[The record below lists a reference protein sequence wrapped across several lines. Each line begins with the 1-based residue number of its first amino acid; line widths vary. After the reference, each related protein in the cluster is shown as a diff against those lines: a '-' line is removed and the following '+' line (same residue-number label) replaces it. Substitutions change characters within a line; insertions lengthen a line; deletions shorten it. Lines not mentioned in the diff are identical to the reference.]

1 MRKQLTIGLF
11 GFGCVGTGLYEVLN
25 RTSLLQA
32 RIKHIVV
39 KDETKKRPVDPGCIG
54 YDADAIFG
62 DDEVNVVVELI
73 NDSDAAYRIVK
84 RALESGKH
92 VVSANKKLIALHL
105 EELIALAKTRNVSF
119 LYEAAVAGSI
129 PIIRNLEEYYNN
141 DSLSSVNGIVN
152 GTTNYILTKT
162 GEGKSFGEALQ
173 EAQDLG
179 FAELDPTSDVDG
191 YDAKYKLVLLLKHAF
206 GYTAKVDD
214 VWNYGIRR
222 LKTWD
227 ATYAREKGYRIKLLA
242 FGTRSDDRV
251 AGLVAPHFIPA
262 THFAYN
268 VENEFNAVVVEA
280 LFSDRQLFLGKGAGS
295 YPTASAVLSDISALQ
310 FDYAY
315 EYRKTYTAENLRLT
329 TDFRLRVYV
338 SATSK
343 EELDRVEL
351 TETQEIYH
359 GSTHH
364 FKIGW
369 AEYGTIRQLDWNNEP
384 ELFLAVLPDG
394 VEWNNDEVVDTGR
407 SKLPAYAGQPE
418 PNAV

>member
-25 RTSLLQA
+25 QTSLLQA

-39 KDETKKRPVDPGCIG
+39 KDASKKRQI
-54 YDADAIFG
+54 DASHFSFDAEVILG
-62 DDEVNVVVELI
+62 DAEVNVVVELI
-73 NDSDAAYRIVK
+73 NDSDAAYVIVK

-105 EELIALAKTRNVSF
+105 EELIALAKANNVSF
-119 LYEAAVAGSI
+119 LYEAAVGGSI

-141 DSLSSVNGIVN
+141 DSLSSINGIVN

-162 GEGKSFGEALQ
+162 GEGHSFDDALKNAQ
-173 EAQDLG
+173 ELG

-191 YDAKYKLVLLLKHAF
+191 FDAKYKLVLLLKHAF
-206 GYTAKVDD
+206 GYTAKTEQ
-214 VWNYGIRR
+214 VWNYGIRQ

-227 ATYAREKGYRIKLLA
+227 ATYAREKGYKIKLLA
-242 FGTRSDDRV
+242 FGTRVDDQV
-251 AGLVAPHFIPA
+251 VGFVAPHLIPA
-262 THFAYN
+262 NHFAFN

-315 EYRKTYTAENLRLT
+315 EYRKTNAEEKLELT

-338 SATSK
+338 SAKTK
-343 EELDRVEL
+343 AQLERVKFEEI
-351 TETQEIYH
+351 QEIYH

-364 FKIGW
+364 FHIGW
-369 AEYGTIRQLDWNNEP
+369 ANFSDLQQLDWNNESD
-384 ELFLAVLPDG
+384 LFLAVLPEG
-394 VEWNNDEVVDTGR
+394 LELKSSV
-407 SKLPAYAGQPE
+407 YAEEGQLE
-418 PNAV
+418 AHAN

>member
-25 RTSLLQA
+25 QTSLLQA

-39 KDETKKRPVDPGCIG
+39 KDASKKRQIDASYFS
-54 YDADAIFG
+54 YDAEVILGDA
-62 DDEVNVVVELI
+62 EVNVVVELI
-73 NDSDAAYRIVK
+73 NDSDAAYVIVK

-105 EELIALAKTRNVSF
+105 EELIALAKANNVSF
-119 LYEAAVAGSI
+119 LYEAAVGGSI

-141 DSLSSVNGIVN
+141 DSLSSINGIVN

-162 GEGKSFGEALQ
+162 GEGQSFDDALKTAQ
-173 EAQDLG
+173 ELG

-191 YDAKYKLVLLLKHAF
+191 FDAKYKLVLLLKHAF
-206 GYTAKVDD
+206 GYTAKTEQ
-214 VWNYGIRR
+214 VWNYGIRQ

-227 ATYAREKGYRIKLLA
+227 ATYAREKGYKIKLLA
-242 FGTRSDDRV
+242 FGTRVDDQV
-251 AGLVAPHFIPA
+251 VGFVAPHLIPA
-262 THFAYN
+262 NHFAYN

-315 EYRKTYTAENLRLT
+315 EYRKTNVQENLTLT

-338 SATSK
+338 SGTTK
-343 EELDRVEL
+343 EQLERVKFE
-351 TETQEIYH
+351 EIQEIYH

-364 FKIGW
+364 FHIGW
-369 AEYGTIRQLDWNNEP
+369 ANFSDLQQLDWNNESD
-384 ELFLAVLPDG
+384 LFLAVLPEG
-394 VEWNNDEVVDTGR
+394 LELT
-407 SKLPAYAGQPE
+407 SKVYAEEGQLE
-418 PNAV
+418 ALKSF

>member
-25 RTSLLQA
+25 QTSLLQA

-39 KDETKKRPVDPGCIG
+39 KDAAKKRQIDASYFS
-54 YDADAIFG
+54 YDAEVILG

-73 NDSDAAYRIVK
+73 NDSDAAYVIVK

-105 EELIALAKTRNVSF
+105 EELIALAKANNVSF
-119 LYEAAVAGSI
+119 LYEAAVGGSI

-141 DSLSSVNGIVN
+141 DSLSSINGIVN

-162 GEGKSFGEALQ
+162 GEGQSFDDALKTAQ
-173 EAQDLG
+173 ELG

-206 GYTAKVDD
+206 GYTAKTEQ
-214 VWNYGIRR
+214 VWNYGIRQ

-227 ATYAREKGYRIKLLA
+227 ATYAREKGYKIKLLA
-242 FGTRSDDRV
+242 FGTRVDDQV
-251 AGLVAPHFIPA
+251 VGFVAPHLIPA
-262 THFAYN
+262 NHFAYN

-315 EYRKTYTAENLRLT
+315 EYRKTNTQEKLELI
-329 TDFRLRVYV
+329 TDFRLRIYV
-338 SATSK
+338 SAKTK
-343 EELDRVEL
+343 EQLNRVKFE
-351 TETQEIYH
+351 EVQEIYH

-364 FKIGW
+364 FHIGW
-369 AEYGTIRQLDWNNEP
+369 VNFNDLLQLDWNNEP
-384 ELFLAVLPDG
+384 DLFLAVLPEGLELDS
-394 VEWNNDEVVDTGR
+394 TT
-407 SKLPAYAGQPE
+407 YAEEGQLE
-418 PNAV
+418 ELKSF

>member
-25 RTSLLQA
+25 QTSLLQA

-39 KDETKKRPVDPGCIG
+39 KDASKKRQIDASYFS
-54 YDADAIFG
+54 YDAEVILGDA
-62 DDEVNVVVELI
+62 EVNVVVELI
-73 NDSDAAYRIVK
+73 NDSDAAYVIVK

-105 EELIALAKTRNVSF
+105 EELIALAKANNVSF
-119 LYEAAVAGSI
+119 LYEAAVGGSI

-141 DSLSSVNGIVN
+141 DSLSSINGIVN

-162 GEGKSFGEALQ
+162 GEGQSFDDALKTAQ
-173 EAQDLG
+173 ELG

-191 YDAKYKLVLLLKHAF
+191 FDAKYKLVLLLKHAF
-206 GYTAKVDD
+206 GYTAKTEQ
-214 VWNYGIRR
+214 VWNYGIRQ

-227 ATYAREKGYRIKLLA
+227 ATYAREKGYKIKLLA
-242 FGTRSDDRV
+242 FGTRVDDQV
-251 AGLVAPHFIPA
+251 VGFVAPHLIPA
-262 THFAYN
+262 NHFAYN

-315 EYRKTYTAENLRLT
+315 EYRKTSAEENLTLT

-338 SATSK
+338 SGTTK
-343 EELDRVEL
+343 EQLERVKFE
-351 TETQEIYH
+351 EIQEIYH

-364 FKIGW
+364 FHIGW
-369 AEYGTIRQLDWNNEP
+369 ANFSDLQQLDWNNESD
-384 ELFLAVLPDG
+384 LFLAVLPEG
-394 VEWNNDEVVDTGR
+394 LQLSSKVLAEEGQLEEHANN
-407 SKLPAYAGQPE
+407 
-418 PNAV
+418 

>member
-25 RTSLLQA
+25 QTSLLQA

-39 KDETKKRPVDPGCIG
+39 KDASKKRQIDASYFS
-54 YDADAIFG
+54 YDSEVILGDA
-62 DDEVNVVVELI
+62 EVNVVVELI
-73 NDSDAAYRIVK
+73 NDSDAAYVIVK

-105 EELIALAKTRNVSF
+105 EELIALAKANNVSF
-119 LYEAAVAGSI
+119 LYEAAVGGSI

-141 DSLSSVNGIVN
+141 DSLSSINGIVN

-162 GEGKSFGEALQ
+162 GEGQSFDDALKT
-173 EAQDLG
+173 AQDLG

-191 YDAKYKLVLLLKHAF
+191 FDAKYKLVLLLKHAF
-206 GYTAKVDD
+206 GYTAKTEQ
-214 VWNYGIRR
+214 VWNYGIRQ

-227 ATYAREKGYRIKLLA
+227 ATYAREKGYKIKLLA
-242 FGTRSDDRV
+242 FGTRVDDQV
-251 AGLVAPHFIPA
+251 VGFVAPHLIPA
-262 THFAYN
+262 NHFAYN

-315 EYRKTYTAENLRLT
+315 EYRKTNVQENLTLT

-338 SATSK
+338 SGTTK
-343 EELDRVEL
+343 EQLDRVKFE
-351 TETQEIYH
+351 EIQEIYH

-364 FKIGW
+364 FHIGW
-369 AEYGTIRQLDWNNEP
+369 ANFSDLQQLDWNNES
-384 ELFLAVLPDG
+384 ELFLAVLPEG
-394 VEWNNDEVVDTGR
+394 LELT
-407 SKLPAYAGQPE
+407 SKVFTEAEELEAHA
-418 PNAV
+418 N

>member
-25 RTSLLQA
+25 QTSLLQA

-39 KDETKKRPVDPGCIG
+39 KDASKKRQIDASYFS
-54 YDADAIFG
+54 YDSEVILGDA
-62 DDEVNVVVELI
+62 EVNVVVELI
-73 NDSDAAYRIVK
+73 NDSDAAYVIVK

-105 EELIALAKTRNVSF
+105 EELIALAKANNVSF
-119 LYEAAVAGSI
+119 LYEAAVGGSI

-141 DSLSSVNGIVN
+141 DSLSSINGIVN

-162 GEGKSFGEALQ
+162 GEGQSFDDALKT
-173 EAQDLG
+173 AQDLG

-191 YDAKYKLVLLLKHAF
+191 FDAKYKLVLLLKHAF
-206 GYTAKVDD
+206 GYTAKTEQ
-214 VWNYGIRR
+214 VWNYGIRQ

-227 ATYAREKGYRIKLLA
+227 ATYAREKGCKIKLLA
-242 FGTRSDDRV
+242 FGTRVDDQV
-251 AGLVAPHFIPA
+251 VGFVAPHLIPA
-262 THFAYN
+262 NHFAYN

-315 EYRKTYTAENLRLT
+315 EYRKTNVQENLTLT

-338 SATSK
+338 SGTTK
-343 EELDRVEL
+343 EQLDRVKFE
-351 TETQEIYH
+351 EIQEIYH

-364 FKIGW
+364 FHIGW
-369 AEYGTIRQLDWNNEP
+369 ANFSDLQQLDWNNES

-394 VEWNNDEVVDTGR
+394 LELTAKVFTEAEELEAHAN
-407 SKLPAYAGQPE
+407 
-418 PNAV
+418 

>member
-1 MRKQLTIGLF
+1 MKKQLTIGLF

-25 RTSLLQA
+25 QTSLLQA

-39 KDETKKRPVDPGCIG
+39 KDPSKKRSIDASYFG
-54 YDADAIFG
+54 YDANAILN
-62 DDEVNVVVELI
+62 DTEVNVVVELI
-73 NDSDAAYRIVK
+73 NDSDAAYIIVK

-92 VVSANKKLIALHL
+92 IVSANKKLIALHL
-105 EELIALAKTRNVSF
+105 EELIGLAKANNVSF
-119 LYEAAVAGSI
+119 LYEAAVGGSI

-141 DSLSSVNGIVN
+141 DSLSSINGIVN

-162 GEGKSFGEALQ
+162 GEGQSFDDALSTAQ
-173 EAQDLG
+173 ELG

-191 YDAKYKLVLLLKHAF
+191 FDAKYKLVLLLKHAF
-206 GYTAKVDD
+206 GYTAKSDE
-214 VWNYGIRR
+214 VWNYGIRQ

-227 ATYAREKGYRIKLLA
+227 ATYAREKGYKIKLLA
-242 FGTRSDDRV
+242 FGTRSDDQV
-251 AGLVAPHFIPA
+251 VGFVAPHLIPA
-262 THFAYN
+262 NHFAYN

-315 EYRKTYTAENLRLT
+315 EYRKTNVNESLQLT
-329 TDFRLRVYV
+329 TDFQLRVYI

-343 EELDRVEL
+343 EELDRVNL

-369 AEYGTIRQLDWNNEP
+369 VPFSEVQQFNWNDESG
-384 ELFLAVLPDG
+384 LFLAVLPDG
-394 VEWNNDEVVDTGR
+394 VD
-407 SKLPAYAGQPE
+407 LHAGSNMVEREEELIASQL
-418 PNAV
+418 

>member
-1 MRKQLTIGLF
+1 MRKQLTLGLF

-32 RIKHIVV
+32 RIKQIVV
-39 KDETKKRPVDPGCIG
+39 KDPNKPRSIDAS
-54 YDADAIFG
+54 YFSFDADTILN

-73 NDSDAAYRIVK
+73 NDSDAAYTIVT
-84 RALESGKH
+84 RALRSGKH

-105 EELIALAKTRNVSF
+105 EELIALAKANNVSF
-119 LYEAAVAGSI
+119 LYEAAVGGSI

-141 DSLSSVNGIVN
+141 DSLSSINGIVN

-162 GEGKSFGEALQ
+162 GEGQSFDEALKTAQ
-173 EAQDLG
+173 ELG

-191 YDAKYKLVLLLKHAF
+191 FDAKYKLVLLLKHAF
-206 GYTAKVDD
+206 GYTASVDE

-222 LKTWD
+222 LKPWD
-227 ATYAREKGYRIKLLA
+227 ATYAREKGYKIKLLA
-242 FGTRSDDRV
+242 FGTRIDDQV
-251 AGLVAPHFIPA
+251 IGFVAPHFIPA

-315 EYRKTYTAENLRLT
+315 EYRKSGTGEELKLT
-329 TDFRLRVYV
+329 TDFRLKVYV
-338 SATSK
+338 SATTK
-343 EELDRVEL
+343 EQLARVNFE
-351 TETQEIYH
+351 EVEEIYH

-364 FKIGW
+364 FHIGW
-369 AEYGTIRQLDWNNEP
+369 VNYNELLKIDWNAEAD
-384 ELFLAVLPDG
+384 LFLSVLP
-394 VEWNNDEVVDTGR
+394 
-407 SKLPAYAGQPE
+407 E
-418 PNAV
+418 PLQLTSVLAAKETNGELITETL

>member
-25 RTSLLQA
+25 QTSLLQA

-39 KDETKKRPVDPGCIG
+39 KDATKKRQIDASYFS
-54 YDADAIFG
+54 YDAEVILG

-73 NDSDAAYRIVK
+73 NDSDAAYAIVK

-105 EELIALAKTRNVSF
+105 EELIALAKANNVSF
-119 LYEAAVAGSI
+119 LYEAAVGGSI

-141 DSLSSVNGIVN
+141 DSLSSINGIVN

-162 GEGKSFGEALQ
+162 GEGQSFDDALKTAQ
-173 EAQDLG
+173 ELG

-206 GYTAKVDD
+206 GYTAKTEQ
-214 VWNYGIRR
+214 VWNYGIRQ

-227 ATYAREKGYRIKLLA
+227 ATYAREKGYKIKLLA
-242 FGTRSDDRV
+242 FGTRVDDQV
-251 AGLVAPHFIPA
+251 VGFVAPHLIPA
-262 THFAYN
+262 NHFAYN

-315 EYRKTYTAENLRLT
+315 EYRKTNTQEKLELI
-329 TDFRLRVYV
+329 TDFRLRIYV
-338 SATSK
+338 SAKTK
-343 EELDRVEL
+343 EQLNRVKFE
-351 TETQEIYH
+351 EVQEIYH

-364 FKIGW
+364 FHIGW
-369 AEYGTIRQLDWNNEP
+369 VNFNDLLQLDWNNEP
-384 ELFLAVLPDG
+384 DLFLAVLPEGLELDS
-394 VEWNNDEVVDTGR
+394 TT
-407 SKLPAYAGQPE
+407 YAEEGQLE
-418 PNAV
+418 ELKSF

>member
-1 MRKQLTIGLF
+1 MRKQLTLGLF

-39 KDETKKRPVDPGCIG
+39 KDPNKPRSIDAS
-54 YDADAIFG
+54 YFSFDADTILN
-62 DDEVNVVVELI
+62 DEEVNVVVELI
-73 NDSDAAYRIVK
+73 NDSDAAYTIVT
-84 RALESGKH
+84 RALRSGKH

-105 EELIALAKTRNVSF
+105 EELIALAKANNVSF
-119 LYEAAVAGSI
+119 LYEAAVGGSI

-141 DSLSSVNGIVN
+141 DSLSSINGIVN

-162 GEGKSFGEALQ
+162 GEGQSFDEALKTAQ
-173 EAQDLG
+173 ELG

-191 YDAKYKLVLLLKHAF
+191 FDAKYKLVLLLKHAF
-206 GYTAKVDD
+206 GYTATTEE

-222 LKTWD
+222 LKPWD
-227 ATYAREKGYRIKLLA
+227 ATYAREKGYKIKLLA
-242 FGTRSDDRV
+242 FGTRIDDQV
-251 AGLVAPHFIPA
+251 IGFVAPHFIPA
-262 THFAYN
+262 NHFAYN

-315 EYRKTYTAENLRLT
+315 EYRKSGTGEELKLT
-329 TDFRLRVYV
+329 TDFRLKAYV
-338 SATSK
+338 SATTK
-343 EELDRVEL
+343 EQLERVRFE
-351 TETQEIYH
+351 EVEEIYH

-364 FKIGW
+364 FHIGW
-369 AEYGTIRQLDWNNEP
+369 VNYNDLLKIDWNAEAD
-384 ELFLAVLPDG
+384 LFLSVLPEPLQLTAA
-394 VEWNNDEVVDTGR
+394 VAKEATGGELITA
-407 SKLPAYAGQPE
+407 SL
-418 PNAV
+418 

>member
-25 RTSLLQA
+25 QTSLLQA

-39 KDETKKRPVDPGCIG
+39 KDASKKRQIDASYFS
-54 YDADAIFG
+54 YDAEVILGDA
-62 DDEVNVVVELI
+62 EVNVVVELI
-73 NDSDAAYRIVK
+73 NDSDAAYVIVK

-105 EELIALAKTRNVSF
+105 EELIALAKANNVSF
-119 LYEAAVAGSI
+119 LYEAAVGGSI

-141 DSLSSVNGIVN
+141 DSLSSINGIVN

-162 GEGKSFGEALQ
+162 GEGQSFDDALKT
-173 EAQDLG
+173 AQDLG

-191 YDAKYKLVLLLKHAF
+191 FDAKYKLVLLLKHAF
-206 GYTAKVDD
+206 GYTAKTEQ
-214 VWNYGIRR
+214 VWNYGIRQ

-227 ATYAREKGYRIKLLA
+227 ATYAREKGYKIKLLA
-242 FGTRSDDRV
+242 FGTRVDDQV
-251 AGLVAPHFIPA
+251 VGFVAPHLIPA
-262 THFAYN
+262 NHFAYN

-315 EYRKTYTAENLRLT
+315 EYRKTNVQENLTLT

-338 SATSK
+338 SGTTK
-343 EELDRVEL
+343 EQLERVKFE
-351 TETQEIYH
+351 EIQEIYH

-364 FKIGW
+364 FHIGW
-369 AEYGTIRQLDWNNEP
+369 ANFSDLQQLDWNNES

-394 VEWNNDEVVDTGR
+394 LELT
-407 SKLPAYAGQPE
+407 SKVFAEEGELEELGDF
-418 PNAV
+418 

>member
-1 MRKQLTIGLF
+1 MKKQLTIGLF

-25 RTSLLQA
+25 QTSLLQA

-39 KDETKKRPVDPGCIG
+39 KDVTKKRQIDAAYFSYDPEVIL
-54 YDADAIFG
+54 G
-62 DDEVNVVVELI
+62 DEEVNVVVELI
-73 NDSDAAYRIVK
+73 NDSEAAYTIVK

-105 EELIALAKTRNVSF
+105 EELIDLAKRNNVSF
-119 LYEAAVAGSI
+119 LYEAAVGGSI

-141 DSLSSVNGIVN
+141 DSLSSINGIVN

-162 GEGKSFGEALQ
+162 GEGQSFDEALATAQ
-173 EAQDLG
+173 ELG

-191 YDAKYKLVLLLKHAF
+191 FDAKYKLVLLLKHAF
-206 GYTAKVDD
+206 GYTADTD
-214 VWNYGIRR
+214 AVWNYGIRQ

-227 ATYAREKGYRIKLLA
+227 ATYAREKGFKIKLLA
-242 FGTRSDDRV
+242 FGTREDDQV
-251 AGLVAPHFIPA
+251 IGFVAPHFIPSN
-262 THFAYN
+262 HFAYN

-315 EYRKTYTAENLRLT
+315 EYRKTRPEESLQLT
-329 TDFRLRVYV
+329 NDFRLRVYV
-338 SATSK
+338 SATTK
-343 EELDRVEL
+343 EDLDRVEL
-351 TETQEIYH
+351 SEIQEIYH

-369 AEYGTIRQLDWNNEP
+369 ISFNKLRQFDWNQES
-384 ELFLAVLPDG
+384 ELFLGVLPEG
-394 VEWNNDEVVDTGR
+394 ISFGSDEVAEAFKQQELAT
-407 SKLPAYAGQPE
+407 QI
-418 PNAV
+418 

>member
-25 RTSLLQA
+25 QTSLLQA

-39 KDETKKRPVDPGCIG
+39 KDATKKRQIDVSHFS
-54 YDADAIFG
+54 YDAEVILNDA
-62 DDEVNVVVELI
+62 EVNVVVELI
-73 NDSDAAYRIVK
+73 NDSDAAYVIVK

-105 EELIALAKTRNVSF
+105 EELIALAKANNVSF
-119 LYEAAVAGSI
+119 LYEAAVGGSI

-141 DSLSSVNGIVN
+141 DSLSSINGIVN

-162 GEGKSFGEALQ
+162 GEGQSFDDALKTAQ
-173 EAQDLG
+173 ELG

-191 YDAKYKLVLLLKHAF
+191 FDAKYKLVLLLKHAF
-206 GYTAKVDD
+206 GYTAKTEE
-214 VWNYGIRR
+214 VWNYGIRQ

-227 ATYAREKGYRIKLLA
+227 ATYAREKGYKIKLLA
-242 FGTRSDDRV
+242 FGTRVDDQV
-251 AGLVAPHFIPA
+251 VGFVAPHLIPA
-262 THFAYN
+262 NHFAFN

-315 EYRKTYTAENLRLT
+315 EYRKTNEQEKLDLT

-338 SATSK
+338 SGTTKAQ
-343 EELDRVEL
+343 LDRVKFE
-351 TETQEIYH
+351 EIQEIYH

-364 FKIGW
+364 FHIGW
-369 AEYGTIRQLDWNNEP
+369 ANFSDLQQLDWNNESD
-384 ELFLAVLPDG
+384 LFLAVLPEGLELGSG
-394 VEWNNDEVVDTGR
+394 V
-407 SKLPAYAGQPE
+407 YAEEEQLE
-418 PNAV
+418 AHAN

>member
-39 KDETKKRPVDPGCIG
+39 KDPNKPRSIDAAYFS
-54 YDADAIFG
+54 YDAETILN

-73 NDSDAAYRIVK
+73 NDSEAAYTIVT
-84 RALESGKH
+84 RALRSGKH

-105 EELIALAKTRNVSF
+105 EELIALAKENNVSF
-119 LYEAAVAGSI
+119 LYEAAVGGSI

-141 DSLSSVNGIVN
+141 DSLSSINGIVN

-162 GEGKSFGEALQ
+162 GEGQSFDEALKTAQ
-173 EAQDLG
+173 ELG

-191 YDAKYKLVLLLKHAF
+191 FDAKYKLVLLLKHAF
-206 GYTAKVDD
+206 GYTATTEE

-222 LKTWD
+222 LKPWD
-227 ATYAREKGYRIKLLA
+227 ATYAREKGYKIKLLA
-242 FGTRSDDRV
+242 FGTRIEDKIV
-251 AGLVAPHFIPA
+251 GFVAPHFIPA
-262 THFAYN
+262 NHFAYN

-315 EYRKTYTAENLRLT
+315 EYRKSGTGEEFKLT
-329 TDFRLRVYV
+329 TDFRLKVYV
-338 SATSK
+338 SATTK
-343 EELDRVEL
+343 EELSRVKFE
-351 TETQEIYH
+351 EVEEIYH

-364 FKIGW
+364 FHIGW
-369 AEYGTIRQLDWNNEP
+369 VNYNEVLKIDWNAEAN
-384 ELFLAVLPDG
+384 LFLSVLP
-394 VEWNNDEVVDTGR
+394 EPIQLLENT
-407 SKLPAYAGQPE
+407 KLITTNSALIAE
-418 PNAV
+418 TL

>member
-1 MRKQLTIGLF
+1 MSKQLTIGLF

-25 RTSLLQA
+25 QTSLLQA

-39 KDETKKRPVDPGCIG
+39 KDATKKRQIDASHFS
-54 YDADAIFG
+54 YDAEVILNDA
-62 DDEVNVVVELI
+62 EVNVVVELI
-73 NDSDAAYRIVK
+73 NDSDAAYMIVK

-105 EELIALAKTRNVSF
+105 EELISLAKANNVSF
-119 LYEAAVAGSI
+119 LYEAAVGGSI

-141 DSLSSVNGIVN
+141 DSLSSINGIVN

-162 GEGKSFGEALQ
+162 GEGQSFDDALKTAQ
-173 EAQDLG
+173 ELG

-191 YDAKYKLVLLLKHAF
+191 FDAKYKLVLLLKHAF
-206 GYTAKVDD
+206 GYTAKTEQ
-214 VWNYGIRR
+214 VWNYGIRQ

-227 ATYAREKGYRIKLLA
+227 ATYAREKGYKIKLLA
-242 FGTRSDDRV
+242 FGTRVDDQV
-251 AGLVAPHFIPA
+251 VGFVAPHLIPA
-262 THFAYN
+262 NHFAYN

-315 EYRKTYTAENLRLT
+315 EYRKTNAQENLNLT

-338 SATSK
+338 SGTTK
-343 EELDRVEL
+343 EQLDRVKFE
-351 TETQEIYH
+351 EIQEIYH

-364 FKIGW
+364 FHIGW
-369 AEYGTIRQLDWNNEP
+369 ANFSDLQQLDWNNESD
-384 ELFLAVLPDG
+384 LFLAVLPEG
-394 VEWNNDEVVDTGR
+394 LELT
-407 SKLPAYAGQPE
+407 STAYAEEAQLE
-418 PNAV
+418 AHAN